1 MSAVILRKRRLI
13 PYIKLGKSVRFDPA
27 AVAAAIQKLTIKEAS
42 R

>member
-27 AVAAAIQKLTIKEAS
+27 AVTAAVQKLSVREVS
-42 R
+42 